1 MHRRSF
7 LSLRLSSVLLL
18 VRACMGCLVKQG
30 VLSKTDTAVAD
41 CALLAGWQI
50 WCIPWVRHLWT
61 DLGLTPASRH
71 NFRKLLEEGYT
82 TVLIP
87 GGVQECLHM
96 EPGSE
101 VAPRSMERSQ
111 VESANTAC
119 SVKEKLVALWGL
131 EGHGFWSLKV
141 A

>member
-1 MHRRSF
+1 M
-7 LSLRLSSVLLL
+7 LLL
-18 VRACMGCLVKQG
+18 VRACLGCLLKQG
-30 VLSKTDTAVAD
+30 LLSTTDPAVAD
-41 CALLAGWQI
+41 CDPVAGWQI

-71 NFRKLLEEGYT
+71 NFRKLLEDGYT

-101 VAPRSMERSQ
+101 VAPRSLARSQ
-111 VESANTAC
+111 AESAYAVCLVN
-119 SVKEKLVALWGL
+119 EKLVA
-131 EGHGFWSLKV
+131 FWIGG
-141 A
+141 AFGT